1 MSWFRK
7 KSKSEEETV
16 QDTNVE
22 VVSETVEEKKLP
34 EGKKIT
40 VEELFSSPYICSQNF
55 LTLFQ
60 SVPEVFFQLTTS
72 LLVSPVLTFSLRK
85 LRTIVLFGLI
95 RI

>member
-40 VEELFSSPYICSQNF
+40 V
-55 LTLFQ
+55 
-60 SVPEVFFQLTTS
+60 
-72 LLVSPVLTFSLRK
+72 
-85 LRTIVLFGLI
+85 
-95 RI
+95 

>member
-1 MSWFRK
+1 MSCFRK
-7 KSKSEEETV
+7 KSKSEEELV
-16 QDTNVE
+16 QDANVE

-40 VEELFSSPYICSQNF
+40 VEELFSSPYVCSQNF

-60 SVPEVFFQLTTS
+60 SVPEVFS
-72 LLVSPVLTFSLRK
+72 LLVFPVLTFSLRK
-85 LRTIVLFGLI
+85 LRMIVLFGLI